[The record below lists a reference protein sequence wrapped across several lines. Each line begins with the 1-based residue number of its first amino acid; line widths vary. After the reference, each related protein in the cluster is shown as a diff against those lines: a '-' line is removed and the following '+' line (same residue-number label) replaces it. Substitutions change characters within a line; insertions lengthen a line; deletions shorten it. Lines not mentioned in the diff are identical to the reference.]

1 MMVQNQDQRKF
12 DYANTVQAPRPGHAD
27 YTYQVKYGSRASS
40 GGGRASARETIGR
53 VAAGAAVEKWLEDE
67 YGVRISCWVSS
78 VQDIDLPKEVALE
91 LECSPPSRAQIDGE
105 MGTIV
110 DSDELDCFIDAEGNK
125 YNRSDGEPM
134 APGAGKAPAD
144 AYANGKKMYTRCP
157 HPGTAARM
165 CARINYLRSQEDST
179 GGVCTCVITG
189 VPVGLGEPCFD
200 KLEAE
205 LAKAMMSLP
214 ATKAFEIGRGFEAC
228 RIEARSITISSSQVA
243 TDCCDARPTTLAA
256 PWVVLPVARILCFEL
271 A

>member
-1 MMVQNQDQRKF
+1 
-12 DYANTVQAPRPGHAD
+12 
-27 YTYQVKYGSRASS
+27 
-40 GGGRASARETIGR
+40 
-53 VAAGAAVEKWLEDE
+53 
-67 YGVRISCWVSS
+67 
-78 VQDIDLPKEVALE
+78 
-91 LECSPPSRAQIDGE
+91 
-105 MGTIV
+105 
-110 DSDELDCFIDAEGNK
+110 LDCFIDAEGNK

-134 APGAGKAPAD
+134 APSAGKAPAD

-157 HPGTAARM
+157 HPATAARM

-228 RIEARSITISSSQVA
+228 RMRGSQHNDLFVPGSNGLLRCKTNNAGGTLGGITSGEDIVFRVGVKAVSSISQEQE
-243 TDCCDARPTTLAA
+243 TCTFDGKPHTLMVKGRHD
-256 PWVVLPVARILCFEL
+256 PCVLPRTPPLIEGMAALAIGDACMRQRARAGAPLKTLTPEGPD
-271 A
+271 AKRPRVG